1 MLARAQVLQRLF
13 SMTMYPF
20 KQVDVFAAQALSGN
34 PVAVVLDASGLSAA
48 DMQKLARWTNLSET
62 TFVLPGTPGVS
73 DYYLR
78 IFTPQ
83 DELPFAGHPTI
94 GTAHA
99 LLEAGLV
106 QATQG
111 RLLQSCRAGLIQ
123 LHVNEQDGQ
132 RWIGFDLPTPTITR
146 LSSDQ
151 LRQVSASLALD
162 VGQAVDARII
172 DVGPKWV
179 VVRLNSDNEVR
190 QLQPDLA
197 HMASCD
203 RAWGTVGVTVFGLSP
218 NGTTPAMEVRSF
230 APSQGIP
237 EDPVCGSGNG
247 CVAALIREQALA
259 SLYPDGYIAQQGSAI
274 GRNGRI
280 RLSYNG
286 PSIQVAGQAIT
297 VIQGHMTLSSTTC
310 PPHD

>member
-1 MLARAQVLQRLF
+1 
-13 SMTMYPF
+13 MTRYPF

-34 PVAVVLDASGLSAA
+34 PVAVVLDATGLSTA

-73 DYYLR
+73 DYHLR
-78 IFTPQ
+78 IFTPH

-99 LLEAGLV
+99 LLEAGVVQAPHGRLV
-106 QATQG
+106 Q
-111 RLLQSCRAGLIQ
+111 SCHAGLIQ
-123 LHVNEQDGQ
+123 LQVNEENGQ
-132 RWIGFDLPTPTITR
+132 RWIGFDLPIPTITR

-151 LRQVSASLALD
+151 LCQVSASLALD
-162 VGQAVDARII
+162 TGQAVDARII

-179 VVRLNSDNEVR
+179 VVRLNSNNEVR

-218 NGTTPAMEVRSF
+218 NGTTPALEVRSF
-230 APSQGIP
+230 VPSQGIP

-247 CVAALIREQALA
+247 CVAAFVRELALPN
-259 SLYPDGYIAQQGSAI
+259 LHPDGYIAQQGMAI
-274 GRNGRI
+274 GRDGRI
-280 RLSYNG
+280 RISYNAS
-286 PSIQVAGQAIT
+286 SILVAGQAST
-297 VIQGHMTLSSTTC
+297 VIHGHLMLSSTS
-310 PPHD
+310 

>member
-1 MLARAQVLQRLF
+1 
-13 SMTMYPF
+13 MTRYPF
-20 KQVDVFAAQALSGN
+20 KQVDVFADQALSGN
-34 PVAVVLDASGLSAA
+34 PVAVVLDATGLSTA
-48 DMQKLARWTNLSET
+48 DMQRLARWTNLSET

-73 DYYLR
+73 DYHLR
-78 IFTPQ
+78 IFTPH

-99 LLEAGLV
+99 VLEAGLV

-123 LHVNEQDGQ
+123 LQVNEEDSQ
-132 RWIGFDLPTPTITR
+132 RWIGFDLPTPKITR

-151 LRQVSASLALD
+151 LNQISVSLALD
-162 VGQAVDARII
+162 ARQAVDARII

-179 VVRLNSDNEVR
+179 VVRLNSDDEVR

-247 CVAALIREQALA
+247 CGAAFIREQALP
-259 SLYPDGYIAQQGSAI
+259 SLYPEGYIAQQGTAI
-274 GRNGRI
+274 ERDGRI
-280 RLSYNG
+280 RISYNEAG
-286 PSIQVAGQAIT
+286 IHVAGQATT
-297 VIQGHMTLSSTTC
+297 VIQGHLTLSS
-310 PPHD
+310 PA

>member
-1 MLARAQVLQRLF
+1 MN
-13 SMTMYPF
+13 TYPF
-20 KQVDVFAAQALSGN
+20 KQVDVFAGQPLSGN
-34 PVAVVLDASGLSAA
+34 PVAVILNAAGLSTA
-48 DMQKLARWTNLSET
+48 DMQSLARWTHLSET

-73 DYYLR
+73 DYHLR
-78 IFTPQ
+78 IFTPH

-106 QATQG
+106 QAKLG
-111 RLLQSCRAGLIQ
+111 RLVQSCRAGLVQ
-123 LHVNEQDGQ
+123 LQVNEQNGQ

-151 LRQVSASLALD
+151 LRQISASLALD
-162 VGQAVDARII
+162 AAQALDARII

-179 VVRLNSDNEVR
+179 VVRLNSDNEVL

-203 RAWGTVGVTVFGLSP
+203 RTWGTVGITVFGLSP
-218 NGTTPAMEVRSF
+218 IGELHAMAVRSF
-230 APSQGIP
+230 APSQGIA

-247 CVAALIREQALA
+247 CVAAFIRELALP
-259 SLYPDGYIAQQGSAI
+259 SLYPEGYIARQGTAI
-274 GRNGRI
+274 GRDGRVRI
-280 RLSYNG
+280 GYKDAA
-286 PSIQVAGQAIT
+286 IHVAGQAVTI
-297 VIQGHMTLSSTTC
+297 IHGQLTLPSAS
-310 PPHD
+310 